1 MGGVSSSS
9 IAPDPSGRKCLVWA
23 GKCRSQGGGFTGARS
38 VALKTPLDLSAYDG
52 VAIRAGFESDDEPS
66 RRTWKATLRTQ
77 NNRGEVVYQ
86 ATFVPPVSA
95 PGGDAPGPEEEIKI
109 PWASFRLV
117 RGPVV
122 VPDVPPLSA
131 EQCKAVYGVG
141 LIMSRFGPRGPMPD
155 FREGPFK
162 LAIHAFGVYAADGIA
177 RGIAPPSLLPEAAG
191 EENVGKKKSENR
203 GSRTIVGWLLAP
215 LVALVFSETGR
226 RRKRARAIL
235 KERYGMGEVKA
246 RFAYGQGLKKA
257 RSGSGM
263 KAAAEGVVQL
273 ARDAVA
279 AVLTLPLR
287 LIFIA
292 VGRTIGLIRKL
303 KGEKALPP
311 MK

>member
-1 MGGVSSSS
+1 
-9 IAPDPSGRKCLVWA
+9 
-23 GKCRSQGGGFTGARS
+23 
-38 VALKTPLDLSAYDG
+38 
-52 VAIRAGFESDDEPS
+52 
-66 RRTWKATLRTQ
+66 
-77 NNRGEVVYQ
+77 
-86 ATFVPPVSA
+86 
-95 PGGDAPGPEEEIKI
+95 
-109 PWASFRLV
+109 
-117 RGPVV
+117 
-122 VPDVPPLSA
+122 
-131 EQCKAVYGVG
+131 
-141 LIMSRFGPRGPMPD
+141 MPD